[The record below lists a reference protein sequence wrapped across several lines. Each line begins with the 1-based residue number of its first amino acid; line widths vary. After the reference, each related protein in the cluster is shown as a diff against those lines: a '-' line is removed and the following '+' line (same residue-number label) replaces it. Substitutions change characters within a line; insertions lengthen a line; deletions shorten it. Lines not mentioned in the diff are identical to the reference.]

1 MKPLG
6 LIMKLLGTLWRA
18 LDGVRKVLHLLIL
31 LPLTVILLA
40 VIAPDRPRVPRD
52 AALIL
57 APRGALVEQL
67 SGDPVDRAIA
77 LARGIPQQEVLLK
90 DLIEVIQTAK
100 DDDRIKVLVLE
111 LDGLGGAGLSKL
123 QELAD
128 EIILFKASGKQVIAV
143 GDGFTR
149 NQYYLAAHADEIYM
163 HPMGFVY
170 IDGYSRFLPYYKSAI
185 DKLYIDYNVWTVGE
199 YKSFVEPITR
209 DDMSAEDREAS
220 GQYLGAL
227 WDAYQ
232 ADVTAA
238 RELNNTALQRYA
250 DDAVDLLREANGDTA
265 KMALDYGL
273 IDELLHRD
281 GISARVKALVR
292 DSDEEDEGDDSGA
305 DEYPRI
311 GHVTYL
317 RAIRG
322 QDSESSAEASLGVV
336 IASGVI
342 LDGSQPPGTVG
353 GDSTARLIRRAT
365 EDERVKALVLRVD
378 SPGGSAFAS
387 DVVLRALEVFQESG
401 RPLVVSMGS
410 VAASGGYWISMSA
423 DEIWASPTTLTGS
436 IGIGATFP
444 TFQRSLDRL
453 GIHVDGTGTTTLAGQ
468 VDPLRALGPD
478 IVEIIG
484 QSIQNGYDQFVDK
497 VANHR
502 DQSVEEIDGVA
513 RGRVWIAT
521 DARDRGLID
530 HLGNLD
536 DAIASAAKLAGLEED
551 GYRIDYIEKE
561 LEFKERLALQLAQVF
576 APLVQALGVSP
587 VLPPE
592 LQRLVDVAV
601 EPLRFLEQLNDP
613 RDLYAYC
620 FCEAR

>member
-1 MKPLG
+1 MNVLRK
-6 LIMKLLGTLWRA
+6 IWRA
-18 LDGVRKVLHLLIL
+18 LDGVRKVLHLLVL
-31 LPLTVILLA
+31 LVLTVIVLALLA
-40 VIAPDRPRVPRD
+40 PDEPRIPRD

-57 APRGALVEQL
+57 APEGALVEQL
-67 SGDPVDRAIA
+67 SGDPVSRAIA
-77 LARGIPQQEVLLK
+77 RARGIPQREVLVN
-90 DLIEVIQTAK
+90 DLIEVIREAA
-100 DDDRIKVLVLE
+100 DDDRIRVLVLQ
-111 LDGLGGAGLSKL
+111 LDGLSGAGLSKL

-128 EIILFKASGKQVIAV
+128 EIILFKASGKPVIAV

-149 NQYYLAAHADEIYM
+149 NQYYLAAHADDIYM

-170 IDGYSRFLPYYKSAI
+170 IDGYSRFSPYYKSAI
-185 DKLYIDYNVWTVGE
+185 DSLSIDFNVWTVGE

-209 DDMSAEDREAS
+209 DDMSDEDREAS

-238 RELNNTALQRYA
+238 RELRTTAFQQYA
-250 DDAVDLLREANGDTA
+250 DTATDLLTEANGDTA
-265 KMALDYGL
+265 RMALDYGL
-273 IDELLHRD
+273 VDELLPRD
-281 GISARVKALVR
+281 GINARLKALVV
-292 DSDEEDEGDDSGA
+292 DSDEEDDGDDDGA
-305 DEYPRI
+305 DDYPRI
-311 GHVTYL
+311 GHEAYL
-317 RAIRG
+317 RVIRG
-322 QDSESSAEASLGVV
+322 EASDPSAEDSVGVV
-336 IASGVI
+336 VASGII
-342 LDGSQPPGTVG
+342 LDGTQPPGTVG

-365 EDERVKALVLRVD
+365 ANERIKALVLRVD

-387 DVVLRALEVFQESG
+387 EVVLRELEVFQESG
-401 RPLVVSMGS
+401 RPLVASMGS

-453 GIHVDGTGTTTLAGQ
+453 GIHVDGVGTTALAGQ
-468 VDPLRALGPD
+468 LDPLRELGPD
-478 IVEIIG
+478 IVAIIG
-484 QSIQNGYDQFVDK
+484 QSIQYGYDQFVGK
-497 VANHR
+497 VASHR

-530 HLGNLD
+530 NLGNLS
-536 DAIASAAKLAGLEED
+536 DAIASAAGLAGLEED
-551 GYRIDYIEKE
+551 GYRIEYLEKE
-561 LEFKERLALQLAQVF
+561 LDFSERIALELAQVF
-576 APLVQALGVSP
+576 APLVRALGVEP
-587 VLPPE
+587 VVPLE
-592 LQRLVDVAV
+592 LQWLVDVAV
-601 EPLRFLEQLNDP
+601 EPFRLLERLNDP

>member
-1 MKPLG
+1 MNVLRK
-6 LIMKLLGTLWRA
+6 IWRA
-18 LDGVRKVLHLLIL
+18 LDGVRKVLHLLVL
-31 LPLTVILLA
+31 LVLTVIVLALLA
-40 VIAPDRPRVPRD
+40 PDEPRIPRD

-57 APRGALVEQL
+57 APEGALVEQL
-67 SGDPVDRAIA
+67 SGDPVSRAIA
-77 LARGIPQQEVLLK
+77 RARGIPQREVLVN
-90 DLIEVIQTAK
+90 DLIEVIREAA
-100 DDDRIKVLVLE
+100 DDDRIRVLVLQ
-111 LDGLGGAGLSKL
+111 LDGLSGAGLSKL

-128 EIILFKASGKQVIAV
+128 EIILFKASGKPVIAV

-149 NQYYLAAHADEIYM
+149 NQYYLAAHADDIYM

-170 IDGYSRFLPYYKSAI
+170 IDGYSRFSPYYKSAI
-185 DKLYIDYNVWTVGE
+185 DSLSIDFNVWTVGE

-209 DDMSAEDREAS
+209 DDMSDEDREAS

-238 RELNNTALQRYA
+238 RELRTTAFQQYA
-250 DDAVDLLREANGDTA
+250 DTATDLLTEANGDTA
-265 KMALDYGL
+265 RMALDYGL
-273 IDELLHRD
+273 VDELLPRD
-281 GISARVKALVR
+281 GINARLKALVV
-292 DSDEEDEGDDSGA
+292 DSDEEDDGEDDGA
-305 DEYPRI
+305 DDYPRI
-311 GHVTYL
+311 GHEAYL
-317 RAIRG
+317 RVIRG
-322 QDSESSAEASLGVV
+322 EASDPSAEDSVGVV
-336 IASGVI
+336 VASGII
-342 LDGSQPPGTVG
+342 LDGTQPPGTVG

-365 EDERVKALVLRVD
+365 ANERIKALVLRVD

-387 DVVLRALEVFQESG
+387 EVVLRELEVFQESG
-401 RPLVVSMGS
+401 RPLVASMGS

-453 GIHVDGTGTTTLAGQ
+453 GIHVDGVGTTALAGQ
-468 VDPLRALGPD
+468 LDPLRELGPD
-478 IVEIIG
+478 IVAIIG
-484 QSIQNGYDQFVDK
+484 QSIQYGYDQFVGK
-497 VANHR
+497 VASHR

-530 HLGNLD
+530 NLGNLS
-536 DAIASAAKLAGLEED
+536 DAIASAAGLAGLEED
-551 GYRIDYIEKE
+551 GYRIEYLEKE
-561 LEFKERLALQLAQVF
+561 LDFSERIALELAQVF
-576 APLVQALGVSP
+576 VPLVRALGVEP
-587 VLPPE
+587 VVPLE
-592 LQRLVDVAV
+592 LQWLVDVAV
-601 EPLRFLEQLNDP
+601 EPFRLLERLNDP

>member
-1 MKPLG
+1 MNVLRK
-6 LIMKLLGTLWRA
+6 IWRA
-18 LDGVRKVLHLLIL
+18 LDGVRKVLHLLVL
-31 LPLTVILLA
+31 LVLTIIVLALLA
-40 VIAPDRPRVPRD
+40 PDEPRIPRD

-57 APRGALVEQL
+57 APEGALVEQL
-67 SGDPVDRAIA
+67 SGDPVSRAIA
-77 LARGIPQQEVLLK
+77 RARGIPQREVLVN
-90 DLIEVIQTAK
+90 DLIEVIREAA
-100 DDDRIKVLVLE
+100 DDDRIRVLVLQ
-111 LDGLGGAGLSKL
+111 LDGLSGAGLSKL

-128 EIILFKASGKQVIAV
+128 EIILFKASGKPVIAV

-149 NQYYLAAHADEIYM
+149 NQYYLAAHADDIYM

-170 IDGYSRFLPYYKSAI
+170 IDGYSRFSPYYKSAI
-185 DKLYIDYNVWTVGE
+185 DSLSIDFNVWTVGE

-209 DDMSAEDREAS
+209 DDMSDEDREAS

-238 RELNNTALQRYA
+238 RELRTTAFQQYA
-250 DDAVDLLREANGDTA
+250 DTATDLLTEANGDTA
-265 KMALDYGL
+265 RMALDYGL
-273 IDELLHRD
+273 VDELLPRD
-281 GISARVKALVR
+281 GINARLKALVV
-292 DSDEEDEGDDSGA
+292 DSDEEDDDGA
-305 DEYPRI
+305 DHYPRI
-311 GHVTYL
+311 GHEAYL
-317 RAIRG
+317 RVIRG
-322 QDSESSAEASLGVV
+322 EASDPSAEDSVGVIV
-336 IASGVI
+336 ASGII
-342 LDGSQPPGTVG
+342 LDGTQPPGTVG

-365 EDERVKALVLRVD
+365 ANERIKALVLRVD

-387 DVVLRALEVFQESG
+387 EVVLRELEVFQESG
-401 RPLVVSMGS
+401 RPLVASMGS

-453 GIHVDGTGTTTLAGQ
+453 GIHVDGVGTTALAGQ
-468 VDPLRALGPD
+468 LDPLRELGPD
-478 IVEIIG
+478 IVAIIG
-484 QSIQNGYDQFVDK
+484 QSIQYGYDQFVGK
-497 VANHR
+497 VASHR

-530 HLGNLD
+530 NLGNLS
-536 DAIASAAKLAGLEED
+536 DAIASAAGLAGLEED
-551 GYRIDYIEKE
+551 GYRIEYLEKE
-561 LEFKERLALQLAQVF
+561 LDFSERIALELAQVF
-576 APLVQALGVSP
+576 APLVRALGVEP
-587 VLPPE
+587 VVPLE
-592 LQRLVDVAV
+592 LQWLVDVAV
-601 EPLRFLEQLNDP
+601 EPFRLLERLHDP